1 MATEPAAARPGTGV
15 REGIHW
21 QTAVIRRVVEQT
33 PRVKSFFMELSR
45 PFAFIAGQHVDLRLT
60 APDGYQAQR
69 SYSIASAP
77 ESPGPIEITIDR
89 LDDGEVS
96 PFFHDVAAVGDEIEL
111 RGPFGGYFIWS
122 AEPRAPRMSEP
133 VVLVGGGSGVVP
145 LMSILRH
152 RAALQSRTPM
162 LLIFAAR
169 TWDELIYRDELL
181 AMAARP
187 DGFELA
193 IALTREPARRAGDYS
208 RRIDRDMASEAL
220 ARLPAKPGLVF
231 VCGSNPFVEA
241 AATSLIDAGV
251 PGEII
256 RTERYGG

>member
-1 MATEPAAARPGTGV
+1 METEPPAPRQPIA
-15 REGIHW
+15 W
-21 QTAVIRRVVEQT
+21 QTAIIRRIVTHT
-33 PRVKSFFMELSR
+33 PRVKSFFMELPR
-45 PFAFIAGQHVDLRLT
+45 PFGFIAGQHVDIRLT

-77 ESPGPIEITIDR
+77 ETPGPLEITIDR
-89 LDDGEVS
+89 LDDGEIS

-122 AEPRAPRMSEP
+122 ADSPGARRNEA

-152 RAALQSRTPM
+152 RAALRARAPM
-162 LLIFAAR
+162 LLIFSAR
-169 TWDELIYRDELL
+169 TWDEVIYREELL
-181 AMAARP
+181 AMADRR

-208 RRIDRDMASEAL
+208 RRIDRALAAEAL
-220 ARLPAKPGLVF
+220 TRLPVAPSIAF
-231 VCGSNPFVEA
+231 VCGSNPFVEG
-241 AATSLIDAGV
+241 AATALIEAGV
-251 PGEII
+251 PSEII

>member
-1 MATEPAAARPGTGV
+1 MATEPGAARQGRGTG
-15 REGIHW
+15 IQW
-21 QTAVIRRVVEQT
+21 QTAIIRRIVQHT
-33 PRVKSFFMELSR
+33 PRVKSYFVELSR
-45 PFAFIAGQHVDLRLT
+45 PFAFIAGQHVDIRLT

-77 ESPGPIEITIDR
+77 ENPGPVEITIDR

-122 AEPRAPRMSEP
+122 AEPRDSQRNEP

-145 LMSILRH
+145 LMSIIRH
-152 RAALQSRTPM
+152 RAALQARTPM
-162 LLIFAAR
+162 LLIFSAR
-169 TWDELIYRDELL
+169 TWDDLIFREELL
-181 AMAARP
+181 AMAARR

-208 RRIDRDMASEAL
+208 RRVDRDVAAEAL
-220 ARLPAKPGLVF
+220 ARLPAKPALVF
-231 VCGSNPFVEA
+231 VCGSNPFVES
-241 AATSLIDAGV
+241 AATSLIEAGV